1 MMNTADRSLAL
12 IDYALRRRFS
22 FFTMKPGF
30 DTDGFKK
37 YQQKLN
43 SPVFDKLI
51 DQVKDLNDEI
61 LKDDS
66 LDSGFCIGH
75 SYFCNLDT
83 CTNEVLLDI
92 VDFDI
97 LPMLNEYWFDEPSK
111 VERWENNLH
120 GVFE

>member
-1 MMNTADRSLAL
+1 MKF
-12 IDYALRRRFS
+12 LR
-22 FFTMKPGF
+22 M
-30 DTDGFKK
+30 
-37 YQQKLN
+37 
-43 SPVFDKLI
+43 
-51 DQVKDLNDEI
+51 I
-61 LKDDS
+61 LWEVVS
-66 LDSGFCIGH
+66 VLVIVIF
-75 SYFCNLDT
+75 NLDT